1 VRDIDDLVD
10 ICKAFHGRKLPRGNR
25 VAIITPSGGAGVLLA
40 DRCVE
45 EGLALPPL
53 SQTTVSKV
61 REYVASFA
69 TVANPV
75 DATPQGYNDNYASY
89 NRIIGDVLA
98 DENID
103 AAIARSPRGSA
114 APIWARNFV
123 EMLRSTDK
131 PVLINWPTSPD
142 DNSDVV
148 EFLETSGVPVI
159 MAPGRTVHALA
170 ALNAYARKKAH
181 SEKARA
187 RLSSRVVAP
196 QTLDLAGMRGTLG
209 EHRSK
214 LLLKAYG
221 VPVVEEAVL
230 SPDEIDRLT
239 ASPLPFPL
247 AVKIESAD
255 IPHKTEAGVVRLG
268 VQDLDAL
275 KRAAG
280 EVLSAARRYK
290 ADARIEGILVQQM
303 ASGLEVMI
311 GAVNDPFF
319 GPTVA
324 FGLGGI
330 FVELLRDV
338 THRFAPFGVE
348 VAREMIAEPKGAALL
363 RGYRGGPALDVDA
376 LAQALSRVSLLI
388 ADHADRIAEIDVNPL
403 FVRPAG
409 EGVLAADSLVVLR
422 DG

>member
-1 VRDIDDLVD
+1 
-10 ICKAFHGRKLPRGNR
+10 
-25 VAIITPSGGAGVLLA
+25 
-40 DRCVE
+40 
-45 EGLALPPL
+45 
-53 SQTTVSKV
+53 
-61 REYVASFA
+61 
-69 TVANPV
+69 
-75 DATPQGYNDNYASY
+75 
-89 NRIIGDVLA
+89 
-98 DENID
+98 
-103 AAIARSPRGSA
+103 
-114 APIWARNFV
+114 
-123 EMLRSTDK
+123 MLRSTDK

-181 SEKARA
+181 FEKARA